1 MCKKNKITA
10 LIKLIRLDKPIGT
23 LLLLWP
29 TLWALWIASDGW
41 PGITP
46 LLIFTL
52 GTFLMRSAGCIVNDF
67 ADRNVDGFVERTA
80 SRPLVTGTVSNKEAF
95 GLFLILIFLSFLLVL
110 QTNLLTIE
118 LSIFALV
125 LASIYPFLKRYTNL
139 PQLGLGIAF
148 SWGIPMAFAAQTAS
162 VPIETWVLLLA
173 NLFWVVVYDTQYA
186 MVDREDDLQIGIK
199 STAILFGEADRHI
212 IGLLQLV
219 CLLCLFWVAHEFS
232 LGLVYISSIFLVAIL
247 FLYHLYL
254 VRHRRR
260 QDCFKAFKHN
270 NWVGICILLGII
282 FDYGYRHS
290 L

>member
-95 GLFLILIFLSFLLVL
+95 GLFMILIFLSFLLVL

>member
-1 MCKKNKITA
+1 MCTKNKIIA

-95 GLFLILIFLSFLLVL
+95 GLFLILISLSFLLVL

-148 SWGIPMAFAAQTAS
+148 SWGIPMAFAAQKAS

-173 NLFWVVVYDTQYA
+173 NLFWVVIYDTQYA

-254 VRHRRR
+254 VRHRTR

>member
-1 MCKKNKITA
+1 MYKENKIIA

-29 TLWALWIASDGW
+29 TLWALWIASEGW

-46 LLIFTL
+46 LLVFTL

-67 ADRNVDGFVERTA
+67 ADRNVDGFVERTV
-80 SRPLVTGTVSNKEAF
+80 SRPLVTGAVSHKEAF
-95 GLFLILIFLSFLLVL
+95 GLFIVLISLSFLLVL
-110 QTNLLTIE
+110 QTNLLTIG

-125 LASIYPFLKRYTNL
+125 LASIYPFLKRYTHL
-139 PQLGLGIAF
+139 PQLGLGVAF
-148 SWGIPMAFAAQTAS
+148 SWGIPMAFAAQKTS
-162 VPIETWVLLLA
+162 VPLEAWVLLLA

-199 STAILFGEADRHI
+199 STAILFGEADRYI

-219 CLLCLFWVAHEFS
+219 CLLCLFWVSHEFN

-254 VRHRRR
+254 IRHRKR

-282 FDYGYRHS
+282 FDYGYRYS

>member
-1 MCKKNKITA
+1 MCKKNKIIA

-95 GLFLILIFLSFLLVL
+95 GLFLILIFFSFLLVL

-148 SWGIPMAFAAQTAS
+148 SWGIPMAFAAQKAS
-162 VPIETWVLLLA
+162 VPIEAWVLILA

-232 LGLVYISSIFLVAIL
+232 LGLIYISSIFLVAIL

>member
-1 MCKKNKITA
+1 MCKKNKIIA

-148 SWGIPMAFAAQTAS
+148 SWGIPMAFAAQKAS

-260 QDCFKAFKHN
+260 QDCFKAFVVSSIVLTTTPFNPHA
-270 NWVGICILLGII
+270 LAT
-282 FDYGYRHS
+282 FA
-290 L
+290 

>member
-1 MCKKNKITA
+1 MCKKNKIIA

-125 LASIYPFLKRYTNL
+125 LASIYPFLKRYTNF

-148 SWGIPMAFAAQTAS
+148 SWGIPMAFAAQKAS

>member
-1 MCKKNKITA
+1 MCKKNKIIA

-67 ADRNVDGFVERTA
+67 ADRKVDGFVERTA
-80 SRPLVTGTVSNKEAF
+80 SRPLVTGTVSHKEAF
-95 GLFLILIFLSFLLVL
+95 GLFLILISLSFLLVL

-148 SWGIPMAFAAQTAS
+148 SWGIPMAFAAQKAS

-186 MVDREDDLQIGIK
+186 MVDREDDLQVGIK

-212 IGLLQLV
+212 IGFLQLV

-254 VRHRRR
+254 IRHRKR

>member
-1 MCKKNKITA
+1 MCKKNKIIA

-148 SWGIPMAFAAQTAS
+148 SWGIPMAFAAQKAS

-232 LGLVYISSIFLVAIL
+232 LGLIYITSIFLVAIL

-254 VRHRRR
+254 IRHRKR

>member
-1 MCKKNKITA
+1 MCKKNKIIA

-199 STAILFGEADRHI
+199 STAILFGAADRHI

>member
-1 MCKKNKITA
+1 MCKKNKIIA

-148 SWGIPMAFAAQTAS
+148 SWGIPMAFAAQKAS

-254 VRHRRR
+254 IRHRKR

>member
-1 MCKKNKITA
+1 MCKKNKIIA

-148 SWGIPMAFAAQTAS
+148 SWGIPMAFAAQKAS

-232 LGLVYISSIFLVAIL
+232 LGLIYISSIFLVAIL

-254 VRHRRR
+254 IRHRKR

>member
-1 MCKKNKITA
+1 MCKKNKIIA

-67 ADRNVDGFVERTA
+67 ADRNVDGFVERTV
-80 SRPLVTGTVSNKEAF
+80 SRPLVTGDVSHKEAL
-95 GLFLILIFLSFLLVL
+95 GLFLVLIFLSFLLVL

-148 SWGIPMAFAAQTAS
+148 SWGIPMAFAAQKAS

-199 STAILFGEADRHI
+199 STAILFGEADRYI

-254 VRHRRR
+254 IRHRKR

-282 FDYGYRHS
+282 FDHAYRYS

>member
-1 MCKKNKITA
+1 MCKKNKIIA

-270 NWVGICILLGII
+270 NWVGICILLGIV

>member
-95 GLFLILIFLSFLLVL
+95 GLFLILILLSFLLVL

-148 SWGIPMAFAAQTAS
+148 SWGIPMAFAAQKAS
-162 VPIETWVLLLA
+162 VPIEAWVLILA

-232 LGLVYISSIFLVAIL
+232 LGLIYISSIFLVAIL

>member
-1 MCKKNKITA
+1 MCKKNKIIA

-148 SWGIPMAFAAQTAS
+148 SWGIPMAFAAQKAS

-254 VRHRRR
+254 IRHRRR

>member
-1 MCKKNKITA
+1 MCKKNKIIA

-95 GLFLILIFLSFLLVL
+95 GLFLILILLSFLLVL

-148 SWGIPMAFAAQTAS
+148 SWGIPMAFAAQKAS
-162 VPIETWVLLLA
+162 VPIEAWVLILA

-232 LGLVYISSIFLVAIL
+232 LGLIYISSIFLVAIL

>member
-1 MCKKNKITA
+1 MCKKNKIIA

>member
-1 MCKKNKITA
+1 
-10 LIKLIRLDKPIGT
+10 
-23 LLLLWP
+23 
-29 TLWALWIASDGW
+29 
-41 PGITP
+41 
-46 LLIFTL
+46 
-52 GTFLMRSAGCIVNDF
+52 
-67 ADRNVDGFVERTA
+67 
-80 SRPLVTGTVSNKEAF
+80 
-95 GLFLILIFLSFLLVL
+95 
-110 QTNLLTIE
+110 
-118 LSIFALV
+118 
-125 LASIYPFLKRYTNL
+125 
-139 PQLGLGIAF
+139 
-148 SWGIPMAFAAQTAS
+148 
-162 VPIETWVLLLA
+162 
-173 NLFWVVVYDTQYA
+173 

-254 VRHRRR
+254 VRHRTR

>member
-95 GLFLILIFLSFLLVL
+95 GLFMILIFLSFLLVL

-148 SWGIPMAFAAQTAS
+148 SWGIPMAFAAQKAS

-232 LGLVYISSIFLVAIL
+232 LGLVYISSIFIVAIL

>member
-1 MCKKNKITA
+1 MCKKNKIIA

-95 GLFLILIFLSFLLVL
+95 GLFLILISLSFLLVL

>member
-1 MCKKNKITA
+1 MCKKNKIIA
-10 LIKLIRLDKPIGT
+10 LIKLIRLDKPIGA

-148 SWGIPMAFAAQTAS
+148 SWGIPMAFAAQKAS

>member
-1 MCKKNKITA
+1 MCKKNKIIA

-148 SWGIPMAFAAQTAS
+148 SWGIPMAFAAQKAS

>member
-1 MCKKNKITA
+1 
-10 LIKLIRLDKPIGT
+10 
-23 LLLLWP
+23 
-29 TLWALWIASDGW
+29 
-41 PGITP
+41 
-46 LLIFTL
+46 
-52 GTFLMRSAGCIVNDF
+52 MRSAGCIVNDF

-95 GLFLILIFLSFLLVL
+95 GLFMILIFLSFLLVL

-148 SWGIPMAFAAQTAS
+148 SWGIPMAFAAQKAS

-219 CLLCLFWVAHEFS
+219 CLLCLFWAGHEFS